1 MARLAET
8 GCVDAFRAFVGKP
21 YLRSILEVTF
31 LSPDSVNWR
40 IADDR
45 EVTCFIGEPDGSTT
59 GTLEGAK
66 RKCPVRLTRG
76 LGGALGACI
85 ARRRSAGLAASIQ
98 ANGDAA
104 RCVLRVRICP

>member
-1 MARLAET
+1 MMREVQYEVTAVPCTEPHSGEVYLVFDLPDGDFPGDGEVARLAET

-45 EVTCFIGEPDGSTT
+45 EVMCFIGEPDGSTT
-59 GTLEGAK
+59 GTLEGA
-66 RKCPVRLTRG
+66 G
-76 LGGALGACI
+76 L
-85 ARRRSAGLAASIQ
+85 
-98 ANGDAA
+98 
-104 RCVLRVRICP
+104 